1 MEKQYEIVKLL
12 TSRLTNGANKIGFS
26 KNGTKCEI
34 FEEWMNEFNR
44 LS

>member
-26 KNGTKCEI
+26 KNERNVKYLK
-34 FEEWMNEFNR
+34 NE
-44 LS
+44 